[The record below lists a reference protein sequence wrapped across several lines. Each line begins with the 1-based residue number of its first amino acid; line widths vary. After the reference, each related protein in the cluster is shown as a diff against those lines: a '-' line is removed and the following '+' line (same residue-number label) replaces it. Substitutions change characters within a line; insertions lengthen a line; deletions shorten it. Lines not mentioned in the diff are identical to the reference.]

1 MGEAGLPDVELPEQ
15 RAAAAAREVDAARTT
30 RLASADAH
38 VHLTFAH
45 EVEEALACYLLASY
59 LLVTC

>member
-1 MGEAGLPDVELPEQ
+1 MGEAGLPHVELPEQ

-30 RLASADAH
+30 RLVPADAH

-45 EVEEALACYLLASY
+45 EVEEASLRATYLL
-59 LLVTC
+59 LTC